1 MPDGKKHSI
10 LTKAVLDMLS
20 PYFKLPENEHEA
32 LIEQY
37 CCYPDTFFSSDKSV
51 YENILPYMFIKD
63 GIQFHYLPDTPLNE
77 LYRYWLP
84 KLEEQ
89 RLGKSRPFHN
99 SNFFHA
105 RAGFEFYLN
114 NMVKYFEDDNYREG
128 AKFTGC
134 LLHMLEDSSF
144 GAHSLEGPYG
154 TDIFVLER
162 LFGEPDDLGKTP
174 LNILKALDCSRVKP
188 FDYTPKLLGENV
200 PEIAM
205 HLYAAYVK
213 NAASSRQ
220 LCFKIVRNVYD
231 GRENENPELIQKMFS
246 KTIKICT
253 DMLFSA
259 LSVAKHEL
267 KDSGHLK
274 TISLTELEPF
284 EFPLG
289 GSGGYRFLSCLKD
302 IAVDSNMRK
311 IPLQLKLGD
320 EIISFDRGLSFGSHY
335 EVALCYWIP
344 EDLYSG
350 FEACIGLHPDS
361 LNPESGVKIEIIN
374 NGKIVQELEFKETSS
389 AEKLLLKNPRG
400 KFGFKVSYI
409 KGYPHSTNIIVI
421 GSPILQK

>member
-1 MPDGKKHSI
+1 
-10 LTKAVLDMLS
+10 
-20 PYFKLPENEHEA
+20 
-32 LIEQY
+32 
-37 CCYPDTFFSSDKSV
+37 
-51 YENILPYMFIKD
+51 
-63 GIQFHYLPDTPLNE
+63 
-77 LYRYWLP
+77 
-84 KLEEQ
+84 
-89 RLGKSRPFHN
+89 
-99 SNFFHA
+99 
-105 RAGFEFYLN
+105 
-114 NMVKYFEDDNYREG
+114 
-128 AKFTGC
+128 
-134 LLHMLEDSSF
+134 
-144 GAHSLEGPYG
+144 
-154 TDIFVLER
+154 
-162 LFGEPDDLGKTP
+162 
-174 LNILKALDCSRVKP
+174 
-188 FDYTPKLLGENV
+188 V

-246 KTIKICT
+246 NTIKICT

-284 EFPLG
+284 EVPLG

-302 IAVDSNMRK
+302 IAVDNNMRK

-374 NGKIVQELEFKETSS
+374 NGKIVQKLEFKETSS
-389 AEKLLLKNPRG
+389 AERLQLKNPRG
-400 KFGFKVSYI
+400 KFGFKASYI
-409 KGYPHSTNIIVI
+409 KGYPHCTNIIVI
-421 GSPILQK
+421 GNPILRK